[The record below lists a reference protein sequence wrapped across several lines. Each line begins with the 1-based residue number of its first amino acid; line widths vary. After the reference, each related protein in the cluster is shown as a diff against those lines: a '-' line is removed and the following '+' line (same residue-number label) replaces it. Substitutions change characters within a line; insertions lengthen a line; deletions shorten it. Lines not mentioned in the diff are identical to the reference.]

1 MAKPTRK
8 FYYTYALIDPRTAL
22 PFYVGKGSGPR
33 LVRHFQNV
41 PKALEGEPGSA
52 KHKKIAEIKKAGL
65 QPKATVLGNFDT
77 EDEALK
83 AERKT
88 IKVIGLENLT
98 NQNAGGGGH
107 RTKKR
112 TQALTTKQEAFC
124 HAIASG
130 QFSSNADAYRSV
142 YKTRTKKQS
151 HEAASRLL
159 ADGKIMARI
168 EELRRPAVQKTKVD
182 LEYVIKGQQRAAEL
196 ADDTG
201 NAGAMSSAYKELG
214 KLVDAYP
221 AERKHLTVD
230 ADDLAVRIKAGRQR
244 ARERNSK

>member
-1 MAKPTRK
+1 MARQKRK

-41 PKALEGEPGSA
+41 PKSLEGEPGSA
-52 KHKKIAEIKKAGL
+52 KYKKISSIKKAGL
-65 QPKATVLGNFDT
+65 LPKATILGNYDD
-77 EDEALK
+77 EDLALK
-83 AERKT
+83 AERQL
-88 IKVIGLENLT
+88 IKSLGLAKLT

-107 RTKKR
+107 RTTKR
-112 TQALTTKQEAFC
+112 GQGLTPKQEAFC
-124 HAIASG
+124 HALASG
-130 QFSSNADAYRSV
+130 KYSSNTQAYCSV
-142 YKTRTKKQS
+142 YSTKRMAGKTI
-151 HEAASRLL
+151 HEAVSRLL
-159 ADGKIMARI
+159 SNSKVATRI

-182 LEYVIKGQQRAAEL
+182 LEYVINGQQRAAEL
-196 ADDTG
+196 ADETG

-230 ADDLAVRIKAGRQR
+230 ADDLTVRIKAGRER
-244 ARERNSK
+244 ARQK